1 VYDDYIK
8 TVIDPIRNN
17 LSFGFNAVNKDYFQN
32 QDKNIRKL
40 SMIGYRLLNFISYC
54 HLFYSFCMG
63 NISEDELNKYLVK
76 DCDILEIIQIDW
88 NLLKESLQQKNI
100 GSIQIFLNMIFN
112 DLSKLLKSFK
122 ITYR

>member
-1 VYDDYIK
+1 MSRWNDPDENIPNILYDDYIK

-88 NLLKESLQQKNI
+88 NLLKES
-100 GSIQIFLNMIFN
+100 
-112 DLSKLLKSFK
+112 
-122 ITYR
+122 